1 MVGSL
6 HQTHLSW
13 LLIIWLVGH
22 FAGHLTTS
30 LWIPIADDSRALCVF
45 HEVAEFYPTS
55 LPPGD
60 LKRGNW
66 NITRPHHHNYK
77 NTLQIQ
83 KYITKSK
90 YTPSRP
96 EKEWFSKSNDFT
108 KILFNQDFLRHHLGW
123 FLLPGFWSSILQTLH
138 LLSILLTLSARW
150 GLSGL
155 HHGG

>member
-1 MVGSL
+1 MVAGSL

-83 KYITKSK
+83 KYITNTK
-90 YTPSRP
+90 YTPSWKRVIC
-96 EKEWFSKSNDFT
+96 
-108 KILFNQDFLRHHLGW
+108 KIQRFHKNNQDFLRHHLGW
-123 FLLPGFWSSILQTLH
+123 FLLSGFWSSILQTLH

-155 HHGG
+155 HQGG